1 MGPADADIICCS
13 SMNLVPLTFGLWCT
27 KGKFSVEELVA
38 KAEVAETALIMMKE
52 ACQEENKSVTQ
63 CV

>member
-1 MGPADADIICCS
+1 MGPADADIICS

-27 KGKFSVEELVA
+27 KGKFSVVEELVA
-38 KAEVAETALIMMKE
+38 KAEVVETALAMMKE
-52 ACQEENKSVTQ
+52 ACQEENISVTQ